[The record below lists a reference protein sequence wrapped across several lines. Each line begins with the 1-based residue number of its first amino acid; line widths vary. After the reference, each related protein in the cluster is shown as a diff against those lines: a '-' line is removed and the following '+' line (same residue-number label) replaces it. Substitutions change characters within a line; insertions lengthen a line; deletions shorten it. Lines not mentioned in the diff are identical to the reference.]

1 MMRYKGYFGKVEYD
15 DEARILHGEV
25 LGIKDVIT
33 FQADKASKIE
43 KAFHESVDDYLA
55 FCKERGEHPE
65 KPYSGK
71 FMLRIDPAVH
81 RRISVLAEHA
91 AISLN
96 TWINLA
102 IAKAMED
109 ETHGAG
115 TTLYRVREKS

>member
-55 FCKERGEHPE
+55 FCKERGE
-65 KPYSGK
+65 KPNKPFSGQ
-71 FMLRIDPAVH
+71 FVVRLNADLH
-81 RRISVLAEHA
+81 RQLA
-91 AISLN
+91 AIAEAGGKSLN
-96 TWINLA
+96 AVVAEYLA
-102 IAKAMED
+102 REVRRTLQTTAD
-109 ETHGAG
+109 ETEE
-115 TTLYRVREKS
+115 VRA